1 MRKNLILITG
11 FLLLLAG
18 ACYAQQVRSYGSG
31 KLSCSLIRNI
41 VQDAHGFVWIGTENG
56 LNKFDGWTFV
66 NYFHN
71 KRDSTSLLNNLIESL
86 LCDSQG
92 NLWVGSGN
100 GVQLYSPYED
110 SFKKVRF
117 LDGSKPSVLH
127 LLELDSGEIWA
138 VTAGYGAYS
147 IDRKTMSATSL
158 VRVNDLCSS
167 SYMHNIFQDSR
178 RVIWIALPN
187 GRIARITSD
196 LKEVEFLSSST
207 DVLGKIYTILEDL
220 KGRVWITA
228 VSGVYLW
235 NEEERL
241 LVKMGQPTN
250 EFIGVRGMVCTGHGE
265 LYVNTVND
273 GLYVVNVEDKMLK
286 PFGGKQELEKD
297 KNYALMEDKNGNLW
311 LGGLKKGIGMLSN
324 ESSQFKFRSLS
335 SFSSSMGST
344 LSFVYE
350 DKKNRAWIGTID
362 GKLIRMDGDMQ
373 ECSLYTVGEGILAML
388 HDDEGGIWL
397 GSYSGFSRFD
407 ERTGSVYKVPL
418 LQGKAI
424 HNIVEGTGQTLYISV
439 SGEGF
444 AEYNRRTGT
453 LKQISDT
460 TRLRTT
466 MRLANNWINKILYDS
481 GGLVWLGHCMG
492 VNCYDPVKQEF
503 LKLECEKD
511 LLSSLCFSLLEDKE
525 GHIWMGTNNGLFE
538 YDKKTLKMNHY
549 GIEEGMPSNMVCG
562 LGQSKNG
569 DIWCSTFNGLCKLNY
584 QERKIANYFSGNGLV
599 DKEYLKSVYFQ
610 RECGNIYLGGLHG
623 ITKLRPD
630 SVGKQLPLCMPQ
642 LTHVY
647 LNDKEV
653 SANTQLGGRVIS
665 DHVWMDARQINLT
678 YKNDI
683 FSFEFSTME
692 YHDREN
698 IKFEYRLAEL
708 DGVWRST
715 SSGENR
721 ITYNYLPPGHYT
733 FEVCVNENERK
744 SPVRS
749 FSIYIAPPWYDTLWA
764 KIGYLLICAGLLFW
778 VFYAWYMRQRRRRQ
792 EEMNEEKLKF
802 FINIAHELRSPIT
815 LIVSPLAAL
824 IKNEQEE
831 GRKKA
836 LLTMQRNANRIL
848 NLINQLLDIRKID
861 KGQMKIECRETEMI
875 GFIEELFQMF
885 DYQAAKRNIHFS
897 FIHTMEYLP
906 VWIDRNNFDKVLM
919 NLLVNAFKYTPDGG
933 EVTLSLTVGEDKDVR
948 GPLSKYVEITVTDS
962 GMGLDEK
969 KLEKIFERF
978 YQASTN
984 SHGFGI
990 GLNLTKMLVELHHG
1004 SIFAVNRM
1012 DKQGSCFI
1020 VRIPLGKGHLT
1031 SEELAEEVML
1041 SGEEPIRLILGEET
1055 CWEGEEESKV
1065 SMSKSKTQWRIL
1077 VVDDDEEIRE
1087 YLKFELGIYYKV
1099 RTACNGAEAYQIALN
1114 QRIDLIISDV
1124 VMPEM
1129 DGFELLK
1136 KTRGNANVS
1145 HIPFVLLTSQA
1156 EYDSRLKGW
1165 NVGADAFLAK
1175 PFQIEELLLIC
1186 ENLIAGRIRLKGRF
1200 GMDQEVEEKMKTI
1213 EVKANDEYFM
1223 ERLMRAI
1230 NENLE
1235 DSKFSVEDLAQAVGV
1250 SRVQLHRK
1258 LKVLTGNTTTEFIR
1272 NIRLKQ
1278 AAKLLKEKKVNISQI
1293 AYLVGFTNPT
1303 LFSIAFKKFYG
1314 CAPSEYVER
1323 KTEE

>member
-1 MRKNLILITG
+1 MKRSLILITG
-11 FLLLLAG
+11 FLLLMVG
-18 ACYAQQVRSYGSG
+18 VCHAQQIRSYGSG
-31 KLSCSLIRNI
+31 KLSCSLIKNI
-41 VQDAHGFVWIGTENG
+41 VQDAYGFVWIGTENG
-56 LNKFDGWTFV
+56 LNKFDGWTFT
-66 NYFHN
+66 NYFHDD
-71 KRDSTSLLNNLIESL
+71 RDSTSLLNNLVESL

-100 GVQLYSPYED
+100 GLQLYSPYED
-110 SFKKVRF
+110 SFRSVRF
-117 LDGSKPSVLH
+117 LDGNRPSVLH
-127 LLELDSGEIWA
+127 LQELHTGEIWA

-147 IDRKTMSATSL
+147 IDKETMEATSL

-167 SYMHNIFQDSR
+167 PFMHNIYQDSR
-178 RVIWIALPN
+178 HRIWIALPN
-187 GRIARITSD
+187 GKIARIASD
-196 LKEVEFLSSST
+196 LKDVDFLSSSA
-207 DVLGKIYTILEDL
+207 DALGRICTILEDL
-220 KGRVWITA
+220 KGRVWVA
-228 VSGVYLW
+228 AGSGIYLW
-235 NEEERL
+235 NEEESHL
-241 LVKMGQPTN
+241 IKMEQPVN
-250 EFIGVRGMVCTGHGE
+250 EFIGVRGMICTKRGE
-265 LYVNTVND
+265 LYVNTVNG
-273 GLYVVNVEDKMLK
+273 GLYSVDEESKALK
-286 PFGGKQELEKD
+286 PFSSKLELEKD
-297 KNYALMEDKNGNLW
+297 RIYALMEDKDEKLW
-311 LGGLKKGIGMLSN
+311 LGGFKKGIVTLSN
-324 ESSQFKFRSLS
+324 ESSQFKFKPLS
-335 SFSSSMGST
+335 SFTLSMGNT

-350 DKKNRAWIGTID
+350 DKKNRIWTSTTD
-362 GKLIRMDGDMQ
+362 GRLIRMDSDMQ
-373 ECSLYTVGEGILAML
+373 NHHSYVLGEGVVSML
-388 HDDEGGIWL
+388 HDSEETIWL
-397 GSYSGFSRFD
+397 GSYSGLSQFN
-407 ERTGSVYKVPL
+407 EQTGAVHKIPL

-424 HNIVEGTGQTLYISV
+424 HNIVEGRNQLLYMSV
-439 SGEGF
+439 LGEGF
-444 AEYNRRTGT
+444 VEYNRQTGV
-453 LKQISDT
+453 LQHICDT
-460 TRLRTT
+460 TKLSTT
-466 MRLANNWINKILYDS
+466 MRLANNWINKIVCDS
-481 GGLVWLGHCMG
+481 EGLIWLGHCMG
-492 VNCYDPVKQEF
+492 INCYDPVRREF
-503 LKLECEKD
+503 LKLDCERF
-511 LLSSLCFSLLEDKE
+511 LLSSLCFAFLEDKK
-525 GHIWMGTNNGLFE
+525 GHIWIGTNNGLFE
-538 YDKKTLKMNHY
+538 YDKKTLKLSHY
-549 GIEEGMPSNMVCG
+549 GMEEGIPSNMICG
-562 LGQSKNG
+562 LGQSRNG
-569 DIWCSTFNGLCKLNY
+569 DIWCSTFNGLCKLSY
-584 QERKIANYFSGNGLV
+584 PERKIATYSSNGSV
-599 DKEYLKSVYFQ
+599 EKEYLRGVYYQ
-610 RECGNIYLGGLHG
+610 REYGDIYWGGLHG
-623 ITKLRPD
+623 ITKLMSD
-630 SVGKQLPLCMPQ
+630 SIGRQSPLCAPQ
-642 LTHVY
+642 LVHVY

-653 SANTQLGGRVIS
+653 SADTQLGGRTIS
-665 DHVWMDARQINLT
+665 DKVWMDARQINLT

-698 IKFEYRLAEL
+698 IRFEYRLAEL

-721 ITYNYLPPGHYT
+721 ITYNYLPSGHYT
-733 FEVCVNENERK
+733 FEVCVCENERK

-764 KIGYLLICAGLLFW
+764 KMGYLLLCAGLLFW
-778 VFYAWYMRQRRRRQ
+778 IFYAWYMRQRRRRQ

-824 IKNEQEE
+824 VKTEQEE
-831 GRKKA
+831 SRKKA

-861 KGQMKIECRETEMI
+861 KGQMKIECRETDLV

-885 DYQAAKRNIHFS
+885 DYQATKRNIRFD
-897 FIHTMEYLP
+897 FVHTMEKLP

-919 NLLVNAFKYTPDGG
+919 NLIVNAFKYTPDGG
-933 EVTLSLTVGEDKDVR
+933 EIILSLTVGGDR
-948 GPLSKYVEITVTDS
+948 NMHGPLSGYAEITVTDS

-969 KLEKIFERF
+969 KLERIFERF

-1004 SIFAVNRM
+1004 SIFASNRV
-1012 DKQGSCFI
+1012 DKQGSSFT
-1020 VRIPLGKGHLT
+1020 VSIPLGKEHLN
-1031 SEELAEEVML
+1031 SEELAEEAI
-1041 SGEEPIRLILGEET
+1041 SSNEEPTRLILSEET
-1055 CWEGEEESKV
+1055 CWEEEEESK
-1065 SMSKSKTQWRIL
+1065 SPASKSKTQWRIL

-1099 RTACNGAEAYQIALN
+1099 ITACNGAEAYQIALS
-1114 QRIDLIISDV
+1114 QRVDLIISDV

-1136 KTRGNANVS
+1136 RTRGNANIS
-1145 HIPFVLLTSQA
+1145 HIPFVLLTSQT

-1186 ENLIAGRIRLKGRF
+1186 ENLITGRIRLKGRF

-1223 ERLMRAI
+1223 ERLMKAI

-1235 DSKFSVEDLAQAVGV
+1235 DSKFSVEDLAEAVGV

-1258 LKVLTGNTTTEFIR
+1258 LKTLTGNTTTEFIR

-1278 AAKLLKEKKVNISQI
+1278 AAKLLKERKVNISQI

-1314 CAPSEYVER
+1314 CAPSEYADR